1 MTVLLEDAEAAYDAM
16 APFYDRFTEHH
27 DYEAWT
33 RTLERLAEAHGL
45 SGRRLLDVGCGTGKS
60 FLPFLGRGYDVVACD
75 LSPRMAALAAE
86 KAPGVD
92 VHVCDV
98 AALPR
103 LGRFD
108 LVCCLDDCLNHLLDH
123 ASLERAFRGIAA
135 NLAPGGLVVFDL
147 NTLATYRG
155 FFASTSLHDAGEL
168 VMVWSGATPADAAPG
183 VLATA
188 RFIAFSR
195 ADDGS
200 WTAARVTHRQRHHR
214 EQDVRRALAAAGL
227 RCAGLYGQ
235 GVDGIPHPRLRE
247 LADTKAVYVARH
259 AR

>member
-1 MTVLLEDAEAAYDAM
+1 MV
-16 APFYDRFTEHH
+16 
-27 DYEAWT
+27 
-33 RTLERLAEAHGL
+33 RTNARVSVRE
-45 SGRRLLDVGCGTGKS
+45 VKGCT
-60 FLPFLGRGYDVVACD
+60 
-75 LSPRMAALAAE
+75 
-86 KAPGVD
+86 
-92 VHVCDV
+92 
-98 AALPR
+98 
-103 LGRFD
+103 
-108 LVCCLDDCLNHLLDH
+108 LVCIEGEVN
-123 ASLERAFRGIAA
+123 EAFDPAAIAGLRGV
-135 NLAPGGLVVFDL
+135 VVFDL

-188 RFIAFSR
+188 LFIAFSR

-200 WTAARVTHRQRHHR
+200 WTAARVTHRQRHHG

-227 RCAGLYGQ
+227 RCVALYGQ

-247 LADTKAVYVARH
+247 PVDTKAVYVARH